1 MAPIASRLAVLAA
14 LALAGCG
21 SESPKEAPA
30 EHGAAA
36 PNYKRGPHNGRLLKS
51 GDFALEVTIFED
63 GVPPEH
69 HVYAY
74 RGGKPI
80 SPSEVQ
86 LAVTLG
92 RLDGEVNR
100 YSFTPEGDYLK
111 GSGTVTEPHSF
122 DASVNAV
129 EGGRKHNWKFESYE
143 GRTTIAPLSARQ
155 AGIVTATAGPA
166 LLDETTELMGKIEL
180 APSAQAEVG
189 ARFPGRVMSVARNV
203 GDRVARGALLARV
216 ESNESLQT
224 YSVTSPIS
232 GVVLERRTN
241 FGDVTGAEPIFV
253 IADPAQVVAAFPV
266 FPRDMERV
274 RAGQT
279 VRVEGLSGPDGS
291 GGGETSRIQGFLPL
305 AQAASQTV
313 VARAPLTRGEYWR
326 PGMAVRG
333 RVTTARR
340 EVPLAVKT
348 SALQPFRDFTVVFA
362 KVRDTFEV
370 RMLELGQQT
379 PEWTEVKSG
388 LKPGT
393 IYAAEGA
400 YVVKADIEKAGASHD
415 H

>member
-1 MAPIASRLAVLAA
+1 MQPLKPGFALLAA
-14 LALAGCG
+14 LTIAAC
-21 SESPKEAPA
+21 SSAPPPAAPEA
-30 EHGAAA
+30 EAAA
-36 PNYKRGPHNGRLLKS
+36 PDYERGPHNGRMLRS

-74 RGGKPI
+74 RGGKPVA
-80 SPSEVQ
+80 PALVQ

-92 RLDGEVNR
+92 RLDGEVNH
-100 YSFTPEGDYLK
+100 FTFAPEGDYLR

-122 DASVNAV
+122 DVSVVAV
-129 EGGRKHNWKFESYE
+129 EGGRKHSWTYASYE

-180 APSAQAEVG
+180 APSATAEVG
-189 ARFPGRVMSVARNV
+189 ARFPGRVVAVAKNA
-203 GDRVARGALLARV
+203 GDRVVRGTLLARV

-241 FGDVTGAEPIFV
+241 VGDVTGSEPIFV

-266 FPRDMERV
+266 FPRAMEKV
-274 RAGQT
+274 AAGQT
-279 VRVEGLSGPDGS
+279 VRIEGLSGD
-291 GGGETSRIQGFLPL
+291 GGETSKIAGFLPL
-305 AQAASQTV
+305 AEAATQTV
-313 VARAPLTRGEYWR
+313 VARAPLTRGDHWR

-362 KVRDTFEV
+362 RVRDTFEV

-379 PEWTEVKSG
+379 PEWTEVKGG

-393 IYAAEGA
+393 VYAAQGA
-400 YVVKADIEKAGASHD
+400 YVIKADIEKAGASHD

>member
-1 MAPIASRLAVLAA
+1 MPPLKTRILLLAA
-14 LALAGCG
+14 LAMAGCN
-21 SESPKEAPA
+21 SEPPPAAPEA
-30 EHGAAA
+30 EAAA
-36 PNYKRGPHNGRLLKS
+36 PDYERGPHNGRMLRS

-74 RGGKPI
+74 RGDKPI
-80 SPSEVQ
+80 APSEVQ
-86 LAVTLG
+86 LAVKLS
-92 RLDGEVNR
+92 RLDGEVNDFT
-100 YSFTPEGDYLK
+100 FTPEGDYLK

-122 DASVNAV
+122 DVTVNAV
-129 EGGRKHNWKFESYE
+129 EGGRKHDWTFASYE

-232 GVVLERRTN
+232 GIVLERRTN
-241 FGDVTGAEPIFV
+241 VGDVTGAEPIFV

-279 VRVEGLSGPDGS
+279 VRVEGLSGE
-291 GGGETSRIQGFLPL
+291 GGETSRISGFLPL

-313 VARAPLTRGEYWR
+313 VARASLTRGEYWR

-379 PEWTEVKSG
+379 PEWTEVKGG

-393 IYAAEGA
+393 VYAAEGA